1 MDLPSMIALLIA
13 IILPIITAFIYFG
26 LKLSFKNNTYG
37 VLLLFIALNVFGL
50 ILGYCIISN
59 LRYKEKKHYMIR

>member
-1 MDLPSMIALLIA
+1 MDLPSTIALLIA

-26 LKLSFKNNTYG
+26 LKLCNENNTYG
-37 VLLLFIALNVFGL
+37 ILLLFIALNIFGL

-59 LRYKEKKHYMIR
+59 LRYKEKKHYILN